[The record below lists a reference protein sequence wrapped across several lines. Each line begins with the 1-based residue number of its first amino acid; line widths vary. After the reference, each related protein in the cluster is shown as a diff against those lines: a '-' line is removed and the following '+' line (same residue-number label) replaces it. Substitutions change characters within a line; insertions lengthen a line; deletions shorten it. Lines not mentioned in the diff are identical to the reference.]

1 MATSA
6 PITESSPTAN
16 YRLNHF
22 MLRISDPKRTLH
34 FYTELMGMRL
44 VFSRDVGP
52 MTVYYLGYPQ
62 SPDHKADPEAYAQHT
77 SQHPILTSTLGL
89 LEFCHYHTAEGKEQ
103 IKITTGSQ
111 GKELGFNHLG
121 FTVPDVSAAVDRLR
135 KEGVEVVKDVGEGPN
150 EVVPITRWER
160 EEEIASTTELS
171 VGFGKLFKQLG
182 FVRDPVSAVS
192 LLNVRGVRL
201 TVGRMGIWWSWCRRL
216 CNKELSMVFDI
227 PLPFQFS
234 TMIMPI
240 SSRCRY
246 YGRRANPRV
255 WVRRHPV
262 LYT

>member
-62 SPDHKADPEAYAQHT
+62 SPDHKADPEAYA
-77 SQHPILTSTLGL
+77 
-89 LEFCHYHTAEGKEQ
+89 
-103 IKITTGSQ
+103 
-111 GKELGFNHLG
+111 
-121 FTVPDVSAAVDRLR
+121 R

-240 SSRCRY
+240 SSRYRY